1 MERIEFIFSNLIVS
15 FEKIKVNEIFE
26 FLKYFYFQI
35 KYINSLC
42 IIWSFNFF
50 YKIKII
56 SFILQDKCE
65 DIKID
70 IYIYFSF
77 CFSIYPF

>member
-1 MERIEFIFSNLIVS
+1 MKLN
-15 FEKIKVNEIFE
+15 KIFE
-26 FLKYFYFQI
+26 FLKHFYFQI

-65 DIKID
+65 DVKNR
-70 IYIYFSF
+70 YMYTF
-77 CFSIYPF
+77 PFAFLFILFNKFFFKDFVI